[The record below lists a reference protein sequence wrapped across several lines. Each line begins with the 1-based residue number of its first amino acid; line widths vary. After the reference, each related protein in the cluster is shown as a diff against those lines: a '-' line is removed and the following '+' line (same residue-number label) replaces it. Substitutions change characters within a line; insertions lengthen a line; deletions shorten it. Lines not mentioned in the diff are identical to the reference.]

1 MTQANI
7 ARRLALLLMPL
18 VGVAAL
24 LSGSV
29 FWLRRVGWLQAE
41 RYWRTNETLK
51 SQSGFPE
58 DSLETFQY
66 VMSHHASLHQLG
78 GWLQITKVPREMVL
92 VAFVLLALLQLSRF
106 RPTARFGFAWAGMA
120 VLAAASATA
129 ALFAGQWFALV
140 AGARSLGAWC
150 IGAFAGPLL
159 DEEVRRSLARVCAWT
174 LLAQALLAAIEIRR
188 GMLIYATNLFDSDIV
203 RVVGTFNL
211 PASLGVFAV
220 VACAM
225 AWCWSGY
232 PRRVLFGLTAVLVV
246 LLVVNASAIAWAALG
261 AIALSLV
268 YSRLRP
274 RWRPILLAATLPMA
288 LLAWQAL
295 PTLTGRWDVHDSLWG
310 RIAPVATYAADHLS
324 TREMLFGKGFGLG
337 TNALAS
343 RSPPLKLVGGL
354 PNGPVGDSM
363 PAVLFWQ
370 FGLLG
375 VTFAYALFAVAL
387 LADSSSRAIGI
398 ALLVSTIAIN
408 IAELFPVNLILGF
421 WLANAAAVS
430 RRNNDPN

>member
-1 MTQANI
+1 
-7 ARRLALLLMPL
+7 
-18 VGVAAL
+18 
-24 LSGSV
+24 V

-41 RYWRTNETLK
+41 QYWRTNETLIL
-51 SQSGFPE
+51 QSGHPA

-78 GWLQITKVPREMVL
+78 GWLQITKYPREMVL
-92 VAFVLLALLQLSRF
+92 VAFVLLALFQLSRF
-106 RPTARFGFAWAGMA
+106 RPTARFGIAWAGMA
-120 VLAAASATA
+120 LLAAASATA
-129 ALFAGQWFALV
+129 AFFAGQWFALL
-140 AGARSLGAWC
+140 AGTRSLGAWC
-150 IGAFAGPLL
+150 IGAFAGPLV
-159 DEEVRRSLARVCAWT
+159 DAEVRRSLARVCAWT

-188 GMLIYATNLFDSDIV
+188 GMLIYAIKLFDSDIV

-232 PRRVLFGLTAVLVV
+232 PRRVLFGLTAVLIA
-246 LLVVNASAIAWAALG
+246 LLVVNASAVAWAALG
-261 AIALSLV
+261 AVALAQA

-274 RWRPILLAATLPMA
+274 RWRPILLAATLPIA
-288 LLAWQAL
+288 LLSWEAL
-295 PTLTGRWDVHDSLWG
+295 PTLTGRWDVHNSLWG
-310 RIAPVATYAADHLS
+310 RIAPVASYASDRLS
-324 TREMLFGKGFGLG
+324 TREVLFGKGFGLG
-337 TNALAS
+337 TNALGS

-354 PNGPVGDSM
+354 PDGPVGDSM

-375 VTFAYALFAVAL
+375 VSFAYALFAVAL
-387 LADSSSRAIGI
+387 FVDSSSRAIGI
-398 ALLVSTIAIN
+398 ALLVSTVAIN
-408 IAELFPVNLILGF
+408 ITELFPVNLIFGF

-430 RRNNDPN
+430 RRNHDPD